1 MFIQCIGIQLWVD
14 RQKGS
19 FNQKERIEV
28 YTEILN
34 HKIRDYEELYR
45 QIAEKILDELMKRYS
60 YSESK
65 KYVEEHQKKLVKEIK
80 IISEVEQIY
89 RKDVSTYQ
97 KAESQRAEDLEFAE
111 KIQSLK
117 NTEQIV
123 EALQYRRQKEIFP
136 APRFFYFL
144 DSIVTKIT
152 CSGCDDE
159 LTQKIQALII
169 NSSYEMYNN
178 QIDGMK

>member
-1 MFIQCIGIQLWVD
+1 MKCRGCFSRCMFIQCIGIQLWVD

-65 KYVEEHQKKLVKEIK
+65 KYVEEHQKK
-80 IISEVEQIY
+80 
-89 RKDVSTYQ
+89 
-97 KAESQRAEDLEFAE
+97 A
-111 KIQSLK
+111 
-117 NTEQIV
+117 
-123 EALQYRRQKEIFP
+123 
-136 APRFFYFL
+136 
-144 DSIVTKIT
+144 
-152 CSGCDDE
+152 C
-159 LTQKIQALII
+159 
-169 NSSYEMYNN
+169 
-178 QIDGMK
+178 